1 MQCHCVHF
9 VYCVCVGTNISCV
22 CVQGVFLELKAK
34 FESGAIEV
42 SDSEEEGEGEGEGEL
57 DSAASD
63 DDDGKVMQWKSL
75 VCTVCIL
82 CAYVCITV
90 RSNLRGYIAICIC
103 QGCSATPIGST
114 SVLVHS
120 IEWSFTY
127 CTILQNETVMVYSCH
142 TCTLYM
148 YIRDTYVCV
157 SVCYMCG
164 HLSSSSC

>member
-1 MQCHCVHF
+1 MLCICTVHIYVWELGQYMCVCIHMPKGLLVSGHPDMLLGKFGHLSANSLHQFQCQIEGQVQVSSGVHCSVT
-9 VYCVCVGTNISCV
+9 VSLCTSLRAVSLCALCVLCVCVGTNISCV

-82 CAYVCITV
+82 CAY
-90 RSNLRGYIAICIC
+90 S
-103 QGCSATPIGST
+103 
-114 SVLVHS
+114 
-120 IEWSFTY
+120 
-127 CTILQNETVMVYSCH
+127 
-142 TCTLYM
+142 
-148 YIRDTYVCV
+148 
-157 SVCYMCG
+157 MCA
-164 HLSSSSC
+164 